1 MRFIP
6 LKIISLIGIIAL
18 LTSCDSTRIISS
30 YEAPNNE
37 EVYTFLYVVG
47 ISGESMPEDMMED
60 VMVNEL
66 ERKGVVAAADK
77 DTFDPEMEVTDENK
91 ALVEEKLDNRGYDAL
106 LTFSLVNVDEELDY
120 VQGAYYPGYY
130 PAAYGY
136 YNNYWGYY
144 NYYAPAAYSR
154 GYYTSQ
160 TVFHMEANLY
170 DVESGKLVWAA
181 RSETIEPATATTFSK
196 NFAETVA
203 KKLVDDGIIMSD
215 DNTAMQK

>member
-1 MRFIP
+1 
-6 LKIISLIGIIAL
+6 
-18 LTSCDSTRIISS
+18 
-30 YEAPNNE
+30 
-37 EVYTFLYVVG
+37 
-47 ISGESMPEDMMED
+47 
-60 VMVNEL
+60 
-66 ERKGVVAAADK
+66 
-77 DTFDPEMEVTDENK
+77 MEVTDENK

-160 TVFHMEANLY
+160 TVYHMEANLY
-170 DVESGKLVWAA
+170 DVEGGKLVWAA

-215 DNTAMQK
+215 DNTAMQQ